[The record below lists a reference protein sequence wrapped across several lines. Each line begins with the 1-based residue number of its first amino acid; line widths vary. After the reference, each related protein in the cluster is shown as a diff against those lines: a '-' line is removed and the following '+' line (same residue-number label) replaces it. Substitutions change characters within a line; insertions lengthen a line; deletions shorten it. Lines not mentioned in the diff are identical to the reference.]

1 MTARIHLDRPHAHFT
16 NLDFITGK
24 VIVQLHSDT
33 AISGIQVKLE
43 GESRTRLAGPRY
55 SDRPDK
61 KKTELEVH
69 KLLYKVATVFPTP
82 EIFPPGSNAVYTLA
96 AGYYEYPFQFKFPFN
111 NSCSNQNSMLTN
123 LNVAG
128 FKVEVARDT
137 DRHVKKTLPP
147 SFSGFPGMAEIRYYV
162 KATIIRPEFYKEN
175 IRAFADLTFLP
186 IEPPRT
192 GNPNEET
199 YARRQQQFSK
209 HVAASP
215 KKSLFHKIP
224 TPSFL
229 DTGGEPPRI
238 SVDAR
243 LPHPPILTCN
253 EPLPL
258 RILVKKLTPS
268 SETIFLQSLQIEL
281 IAYTHIRAHDLTRKE
296 SGSWV
301 ILSHSNMNM
310 ILGRG
315 DDPEGTEWK
324 IDATMWNRIPLPNT
338 VAPSFE
344 TCNIARTYE
353 LEIRVGL
360 AHGSPGAIKP
370 ELLMLPLRHTV
381 RVYSGIAPPQA
392 LLDAMGFS
400 GPQTQYARPASPP
413 SPGQPPPIPPRP
425 AVAPVPVYE
434 GIYEG
439 QVYDDAPPSYEDAIA
454 EELGPVDGP
463 RREYNPPDVP
473 ADGRTSGTD
482 VKSPVG
488 SGKDSERLFPNSGP
502 SNHSTESLDMLPS
515 TPSDS
520 RPSTACVTPAPQ
532 RGEAH
537 PTPAERKSDEQPSQY
552 QPTPQD
558 QLQTPEQTEQTTQ
571 RRPSRPDIRTINLG
585 VPKRKPVPGSP
596 NSKHPPTS

>member
-1 MTARIHLDRPHAHFT
+1 MPQCGTEYLFRTRWHRLSRH
-16 NLDFITGK
+16 
-24 VIVQLHSDT
+24 
-33 AISGIQVKLE
+33 AISHALMNWKYGLAWHMEARVQSRYALDTYPQSQKFYGI
-43 GESRTRLAGPRY
+43 
-55 SDRPDK
+55 
-61 KKTELEVH
+61 
-69 KLLYKVATVFPTP
+69 FPT
-82 EIFPPGSNAVYTLA
+82 SW
-96 AGYYEYPFQFKFPFN
+96 
-111 NSCSNQNSMLTN
+111 
-123 LNVAG
+123 
-128 FKVEVARDT
+128 
-137 DRHVKKTLPP
+137 
-147 SFSGFPGMAEIRYYV
+147 FS
-162 KATIIRPEFYKEN
+162 TW
-175 IRAFADLTFLP
+175 ADWP
-186 IEPPRT
+186 
-192 GNPNEET
+192 
-199 YARRQQQFSK
+199 YQ
-209 HVAASP
+209 
-215 KKSLFHKIP
+215 
-224 TPSFL
+224 
-229 DTGGEPPRI
+229 
-238 SVDAR
+238 
-243 LPHPPILTCN
+243 
-253 EPLPL
+253 
-258 RILVKKLTPS
+258 
-268 SETIFLQSLQIEL
+268 
-281 IAYTHIRAHDLTRKE
+281 
-296 SGSWV
+296 
-301 ILSHSNMNM
+301 
-310 ILGRG
+310 
-315 DDPEGTEWK
+315 
-324 IDATMWNRIPLPNT
+324 
-338 VAPSFE
+338 
-344 TCNIARTYE
+344 
-353 LEIRVGL
+353 
-360 AHGSPGAIKP
+360 P

-400 GPQTQYARPASPP
+400 GPQTKYARPASPP

-454 EELGPVDGP
+454 DELGPVDGP
-463 RREYNPPDVP
+463 RREYNPPDAP

-488 SGKDSERLFPNSGP
+488 SGKDSERVFPNSGP